1 MAKHAKARSS
11 RRQYL
16 LALGLGI
23 ALSFSSVSS
32 ALALWSDSDAAPGV
46 KVKTETFTAMGIK
59 ANGEEKTIFS
69 KQDVDSKEC
78 NAVAIPMDSHAASG
92 KPFKV
97 NLDISPKL
105 PGYEYSTWAVDDPSK
120 CSCAAAN
127 GRQEDIPSAAKYACV
142 VAKTSGAN
150 KEKEVGE
157 YENTGYVTGVD
168 VYGDEVE
175 DKSTWR
181 TKLIEKTRD
190 GEPIT
195 AKVNLFREDVRC
207 K

>member
-1 MAKHAKARSS
+1 MAKHAKTRSS

-32 ALALWSDSDAAPGV
+32 ALALWSDSDNAPGV
-46 KVKTETFTAMGIK
+46 KVQTETFTAMGIK
-59 ANGEEKTIFS
+59 ANGEDKTIFS

-78 NAVAIPMDSHAASG
+78 NAVAIPMDSHTASG

-120 CSCAAAN
+120 CSCEAAT
-127 GRQEDIPSAAKYACV
+127 GRQEDIPSTAKYACV

-150 KEKEVGE
+150 KELEVGD
-157 YENTGYVTGVD
+157 YENIGIVTGVN
-168 VYGDEVE
+168 VYGEEVSH
-175 DKSTWR
+175 DSTWR
-181 TKLIEKTRD
+181 AKLVEKTRD

>member
-1 MAKHAKARSS
+1 MAKHAKTKSS

-32 ALALWSDSDAAPGV
+32 ALALWSDSDAAPGLKV
-46 KVKTETFTAMGIK
+46 QTEVFDAMSVKT
-59 ANGEEKTIFS
+59 NGEEKTIFS

-78 NAVAIPMDSHAASG
+78 NAIAIPMDSHTASG
-92 KPFKV
+92 KSFKV

-105 PGYEYSTWAVDDPSK
+105 PGYEYSVWAVDDPSK
-120 CSCAAAN
+120 CSCEAAN
-127 GRQEDIPSAAKYACV
+127 GKQEDIPSTAKYACV

-157 YENTGYVTGVD
+157 YENTGKATGVNMYGEK
-168 VYGDEVE
+168 VGDE
-175 DKSTWR
+175 DTWR
-181 TKLIEKTRD
+181 AKLVEKYRE

-195 AKVNLFREDVRC
+195 AKINLYREDVRC